1 MTESIHSACH
11 FLRVFGVSSEGVSRK
26 IAIYFLQFFQYY
38 FFLITYLPLLI
49 EFTFFPINYR
59 LKDYLPSTLYALNAI
74 LNILHVLP
82 HSSSQKTSG
91 HFFHG
96 RQKEIVNKTA

>member
-1 MTESIHSACH
+1 MYLLKVFLGKLPFISCSSSSI
-11 FLRVFGVSSEGVSRK
+11 
-26 IAIYFLQFFQYY
+26 I

-82 HSSSQKTSG
+82 HSSSPKTSG